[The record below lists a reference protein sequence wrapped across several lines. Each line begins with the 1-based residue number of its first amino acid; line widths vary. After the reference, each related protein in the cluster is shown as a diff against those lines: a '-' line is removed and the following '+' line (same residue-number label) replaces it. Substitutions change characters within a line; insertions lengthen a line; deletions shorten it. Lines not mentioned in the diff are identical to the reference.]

1 MVSDILVDHES
12 AFHCEHAD
20 GYTGSAER
28 SPGHAST
35 GRRDPSVP
43 RFASIHAH
51 IANRRTQEYLTAFL
65 KILMKLE
72 RVSPANSHA
81 DDSSDL
87 EDEEAELRSWAD
99 LREYQLKFTQQ
110 GGFLGL
116 S

>member
-1 MVSDILVDHES
+1 
-12 AFHCEHAD
+12 
-20 GYTGSAER
+20 
-28 SPGHAST
+28 
-35 GRRDPSVP
+35 
-43 RFASIHAH
+43 
-51 IANRRTQEYLTAFL
+51 
-65 KILMKLE
+65 MKLE